1 VSISNLFA
9 IVPAQVVRRSFDM
22 IIEKI
27 EQYQASKSGILQTQ
41 ILEEFTHQILIYG
54 MLLLGMAI
62 LRGLFM
68 FFMRQTIIVMSRLI
82 EYDQKN
88 EIYSHL
94 QTLPLTFYRFNN
106 TGDLM
111 ARISEDVSK
120 VRMYFG
126 PAVMYGLNLIT
137 MSILCIVIMLNIN
150 VKLTL
155 FALIPF
161 PILSLLI
168 YIVNNKI
175 EKHSSAIQQQLSNI
189 STFIQ
194 EAFSGIRVIKS
205 FARENDSISKFETE
219 NELYKQKQIKLLYV
233 NSAFTPIVMVLVGL
247 SVIIVVYVGGL
258 ELKAGRL
265 TIGNIAEFIM
275 YVTMLTWPFTSLGW
289 ISSITKR
296 AEASQKRINELLAQ
310 KTDLVSVD
318 SLKKCINGKIEFRN
332 VSLIYPDSGIKALQN
347 ISFVLEKGHSLAI
360 FGNTG
365 SGKTTLANLICRL
378 IDPTE
383 GEILIDDKPIKS
395 YDIES
400 LRSQIGYV
408 PQDVFLFSDTIS
420 NNIGFGLDK
429 YDYNQIIEYADK
441 ADLTQNINSFPLKY
455 DTILGERGINLSG
468 GQKQRVSI
476 ARALITKPQIII
488 LDDCLSAVDTHTE
501 NIILKNLE
509 NEMLGK
515 TSIIISH
522 RISSAKLADHIIVLE
537 EGRIIEQ
544 GTQDE
549 LMSGNTKFRQLFEL
563 QSRD

>member
-1 VSISNLFA
+1 
-9 IVPAQVVRRSFDM
+9 M

>member
-1 VSISNLFA
+1 
-9 IVPAQVVRRSFDM
+9 
-22 IIEKI
+22 
-27 EQYQASKSGILQTQ
+27 
-41 ILEEFTHQILIYG
+41 
-54 MLLLGMAI
+54 
-62 LRGLFM
+62 
-68 FFMRQTIIVMSRLI
+68 
-82 EYDQKN
+82 
-88 EIYSHL
+88 
-94 QTLPLTFYRFNN
+94 
-106 TGDLM
+106 M

-126 PAVMYGLNLIT
+126 PALMYGLNLIT